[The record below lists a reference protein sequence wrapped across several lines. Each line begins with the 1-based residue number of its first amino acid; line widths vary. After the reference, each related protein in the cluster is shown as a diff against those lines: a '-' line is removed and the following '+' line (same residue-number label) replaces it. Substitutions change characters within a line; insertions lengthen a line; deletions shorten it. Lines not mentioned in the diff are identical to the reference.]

1 MQEKGCTFIYGPHE
15 GLEFELPQAG
25 EWMIGRDTEAE
36 LHLQDDLI
44 SRQHVRLAF
53 GPESL
58 ELVDL
63 GSTNGTFVNG
73 YRVRQCQLEC
83 GDHIVVGKHILKI
96 VAKEHL
102 SNSGLGINS
111 PALIRQFLT
120 QGKTGSS
127 LAESVDLSAV
137 PLAGFLQLLG
147 IVKYTG
153 RVLLHGA
160 SRGRLMFEEG
170 QLLSASVNEE
180 LHLSPEQA
188 LEKILRS
195 ADGHLKLDDVSDDA
209 KHVEHFRET
218 TAQLIEQIVD
228 EQKKIKH
235 LWSELPLPEE
245 ILVLA
250 KPLPIDL
257 GTLSAN
263 HIRVVQL
270 VHDFG
275 RITKMLDQSP
285 LKEFECLEGLKNLL
299 QKGIVKVGTNS

>member
-15 GLEFELPQAG
+15 GLEFELPQTG

-58 ELVDL
+58 ELIDL

-102 SNSGLGINS
+102 SHAGIGINS

-120 QGKTGSS
+120 QGKEGTS
-127 LAESVDLSAV
+127 LAGSVDLSAV

-153 RVLLHGA
+153 RVLVQGM
-160 SRGRLMFEEG
+160 SRGRLTFEEG
-170 QLLSASVNEE
+170 QLLLASINEE
-180 LHLSPEQA
+180 LHLSPEKA
-188 LEKILRS
+188 LEKILRWT
-195 ADGHLKLDDVSDDA
+195 DGHLELDGDIEQNQQ
-209 KHVEHFRET
+209 VEHF
-218 TAQLIEQIVD
+218 
-228 EQKKIKH
+228 
-235 LWSELPLPEE
+235 
-245 ILVLA
+245 
-250 KPLPIDL
+250 
-257 GTLSAN
+257 
-263 HIRVVQL
+263 
-270 VHDFG
+270 
-275 RITKMLDQSP
+275 
-285 LKEFECLEGLKNLL
+285 
-299 QKGIVKVGTNS
+299 